1 MNAVGTN
8 TAESTSAIP
17 TTGAVNSS
25 MAFNAAS
32 LGARPSS
39 ICRPTPSTTTIA
51 SSTTNP
57 IASTS
62 PNSES
67 VLIENPNNGK
77 NTNVPTSATGT
88 ASMGISVA
96 RQLCRKM
103 YTTRITSAMAIS
115 SVSTISL
122 IPEVTDLVVS
132 SEVT

>member
-25 MAFNAAS
+25 MAFKAAS
-32 LGARPSS
+32 LGVRPSS

-67 VLIENPNNGK
+67 VLIENPKSGK
-77 NTNVPTSATGT
+77 NTNVPMSATGT
-88 ASMGISVA
+88 ASMGIKVA

-103 YTTRITSAMAIS
+103 
-115 SVSTISL
+115 
-122 IPEVTDLVVS
+122 
-132 SEVT
+132 

>member
-17 TTGAVNSS
+17 TTGGVNSS
-25 MAFNAAS
+25 IPFKAAS

-62 PNSES
+62 PNNES
-67 VLIENPNNGK
+67 VLIENPNSGK
-77 NTNVPTSATGT
+77 KTNVPINATGT
-88 ASMGISVA
+88 ASMGINVA

-103 YTTRITSAMAIS
+103 YTTRITRTMAIT